1 MAAGGE
7 ARHCHPGEREGTAGV
22 WQGWGHTARQDRD
35 RTGTSPSPRGEPC
48 AGAQA
53 GTALGHGGLC
63 TPWDP
68 AEAARA
74 PHGWLWSC
82 SPPGHPTLRLG
93 PAPLPQAGR
102 DPWHCPTKPSH
113 PPPQHKHT
121 LEKQH
126 CPSTAPPHP
135 PGPCRTVRHI
145 PPPSF
150 LRKFPLSPCPGLNA
164 VWGSSGLQEN
174 PSQLSCAHGIELLF
188 LPFTFPVLY
197 IPPVGPCWGYLHC
210 GLDLHVL

>member
-1 MAAGGE
+1 MCDSFRWAIRMAAGRE
-7 ARHCHPGEREGTAGV
+7 ARHCHPGGREGTAGV

-82 SPPGHPTLRLG
+82 SPPGHPTHQAG
-93 PAPLPQAGR
+93 TSPAPAGREGSLALPHQALPPSSPPQAHPGEAAL
-102 DPWHCPTKPSH
+102 PLHCPTS
-113 PPPQHKHT
+113 
-121 LEKQH
+121 
-126 CPSTAPPHP
+126 P
-135 PGPCRTVRHI
+135 PGALQDSEAHPTSI
-145 PPPSF
+145 FPQKIPSF
-150 LRKFPLSPCPGLNA
+150 PLPGAERSLGQLWAAGKSIPAELCP
-164 VWGSSGLQEN
+164 W
-174 PSQLSCAHGIELLF
+174 
-188 LPFTFPVLY
+188 
-197 IPPVGPCWGYLHC
+197 
-210 GLDLHVL
+210 D